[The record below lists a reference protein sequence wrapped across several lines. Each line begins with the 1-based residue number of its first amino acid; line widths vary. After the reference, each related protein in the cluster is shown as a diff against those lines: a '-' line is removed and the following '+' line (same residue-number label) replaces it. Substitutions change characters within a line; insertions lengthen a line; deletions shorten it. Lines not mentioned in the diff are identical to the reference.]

1 MLVVD
6 TCVLIDIA
14 DDDPEFGP
22 ASVACVAERLED
34 GLTISP
40 VS

>member
-1 MLVVD
+1 MVVVD
-6 TCVLIDIA
+6 TCIFIDVA
-14 DDDPEFGP
+14 DDDPDFGE
-22 ASVACVAERLED
+22 ASTNCLAARVKD